1 MTRYLDLFAGAGG
14 LSEGFKMAGFD
25 PVAHVEMD
33 QAACNTLRTR
43 VAYYWLK
50 DHDMLSVYD
59 AYLKGEISRR
69 NFYGKIPA
77 EELNSVLEYTISQNN
92 IQDIFSVV
100 HDRLHGNKLD
110 LIIGGPPCQ
119 AYSLAG
125 RARSRDHMVGD
136 ARNYLYK
143 LYAEFLREFQPRY
156 FVFENVVGLLSAKER
171 GGERYFDKMRL
182 LFKDYGYTTEYRI
195 LNAHDYGVLQNRK
208 RIILIGKLNGE
219 HGFYPLIPKTDTS
232 AYRVH
237 DILDDLPF
245 IHSGE
250 GIPGPVATKN
260 HASSYL
266 FKVKIKEYQTEPV
279 TEHYSRPNNEQ
290 DLKIYRIAVQKWNE
304 SHDRLSYREL
314 PTELRSHKNITAFL
328 DRFKV
333 VAGDLTFSHTVVAHL
348 SKDGHYYIHPD
359 IRQNRSITPREAAR
373 IQTFPD
379 NFYFE
384 GNSARGSQTQAYKQ
398 IGNAV
403 PVYLAYS
410 IAQAMKSCFENPEGY
425 QRDREE
431 SRKDGVEE
439 NLFSNQVNTHYKDPT

>member
-333 VAGDLTFSHTVVAHL
+333 VAGDLPFSHTVVAHL